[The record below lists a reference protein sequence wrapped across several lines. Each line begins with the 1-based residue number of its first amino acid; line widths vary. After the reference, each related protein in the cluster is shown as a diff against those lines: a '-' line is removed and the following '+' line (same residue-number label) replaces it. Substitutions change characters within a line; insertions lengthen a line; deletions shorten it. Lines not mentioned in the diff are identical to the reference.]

1 MASAELQMVIDLLR
15 AQLIPRD
22 ATFAD
27 QRAAMESLTS
37 MAPPPEDATCTPCEV
52 GGRAAEWVVAAG
64 ARDDRAL
71 LYLHGGGYC
80 IGSINTHRTLAADL
94 SRAAGVRVLVIDYRI
109 APEHP
114 FPAAVDDAV
123 AAYRFLLDA
132 GYDRRRLAIAG
143 DSAGGGLTAATLLA
157 LREQDVP
164 LPACAALLSPW
175 LDLSQSGDSM
185 RRCAELDPMVQRDGL
200 QRMADAYLAGKPAD
214 TPLAS
219 PLFAD
224 LRHLP
229 PLLIHVGS
237 AETLLDD
244 STRFAARAKDAGVD
258 VTLEVW
264 DEMIHV
270 WHIFA
275 GMVPESDQ
283 AVARIAEFLNGH
295 LAA

>member
-15 AQLIPRD
+15 AQPIPRD

-27 QRAAMESLTS
+27 QRAAMESLTQ
-37 MAPPPEDATCTPCEV
+37 MAPPPADATCTPCEV
-52 GGRAAEWVVAAG
+52 GGRPAEWVDAAG
-64 ARDDRAL
+64 ARDDRVL

-94 SRAAGVRVLVIDYRI
+94 SRAAGVRVLVIDYRL

-114 FPAAVDDAV
+114 FPAAVEDAV

-132 GYDRRRLAIAG
+132 GCDRRRLAIAG

-157 LREQDVP
+157 LRDRDLP
-164 LPACAALLSPW
+164 LPAAAALLSPW
-175 LDLSQSGDSM
+175 LDLSQSGESM
-185 RRCAELDPMVQRDGL
+185 TTCAALDPMVQRDPL
-200 QRMADAYLAGKPAD
+200 QRMADAYLAGADPA

-229 PLLIHVGS
+229 PLLIHVGT

-244 STRFAARAKDAGVD
+244 ARRFAARATAAGVEA
-258 VTLEVW
+258 TLEVW
-264 DEMIHV
+264 DDMIHV
-270 WHIFA
+270 WHAF
-275 GMVPESDQ
+275 GMLPEARDAQ
-283 AVARIAEFLNGH
+283 ARVGEFLRRH
-295 LAA
+295 LG

>member
-15 AQLIPRD
+15 AGPIPRD
-22 ATFAD
+22 ASFVD
-27 QRAAMESLTS
+27 QRRAMEDLTA
-37 MAPPPEDATCTPCEV
+37 MAPLPEDVTFTPLEV
-52 GGRAAEWVVAAG
+52 AGRPAEWVAAPG
-64 ARDDRAL
+64 SSAEQAL

-80 IGSINTHRTLAADL
+80 IGSIASHRMLTADL
-94 SRAAGVRVLVIDYRI
+94 SRAAGVRVLLLDYRL

-132 GYDRRRLAIAG
+132 GFDRRRLAIAG

-157 LREQDVP
+157 LRDSDTP
-164 LPACAALLSPW
+164 LPAAAALLSPW
-175 LDLSQSGDSM
+175 LDLSQSGESMDS
-185 RRCAELDPMVQRDGL
+185 RADADPIVQRDPL
-200 QRMADAYLAGKPAD
+200 QRMADAYLAGAHAE

-229 PLLIHVGS
+229 PLLIHVGT

-244 STRFAARAKDAGVD
+244 ARRFAARASEAGVAA
-258 VTLEVW
+258 TLEVW
-264 DEMIHV
+264 DDMIHV
-270 WHIFA
+270 WHAF
-275 GMVPESDQ
+275 GMLLPE
-283 AVARIAEFLNGH
+283 ARDANARVGSFLRQH
-295 LAA
+295 LG

>member
-15 AQLIPRD
+15 AQPIPRD

-27 QRAAMESLTS
+27 QRAAMESLTA
-37 MAPPPEDATCTPCEV
+37 MAPQPEGATCTPCEV

-94 SRAAGVRVLVIDYRI
+94 SRAAGVRVLVIDYRL

-200 QRMADAYLAGKPAD
+200 QRMAEAYLAGKPAE

-229 PLLIHVGS
+229 PLLIHVGT

-258 VTLEVW
+258 ATLEVW
-264 DEMIHV
+264 DDMIHV
-270 WHIFA
+270 WHAF
-275 GMVPESDQ
+275 GMLPEARDAQ
-283 AVARIAEFLNGH
+283 ARVGEFLRRH
-295 LAA
+295 LG